1 MSSLCLI
8 FFIQLNIYNLT
19 HITYIS
25 WCFITILGILFSAL
39 FVKEEVYVFFF
50 LRFFE
55 IRFVVDFLSI
65 IFFNT
70 LIIIVTSVLFFSKEY
85 INGEVLIF
93 RFLFFTISFVSSM
106 VFFIFGRSIFALLIG
121 WDGLGVTSFFLVL
134 FFQNSSSWRAR
145 IKTALTNRLGDGFLI
160 IVFSNLILRNN
171 IFIEKI
177 FFVPLAFVL
186 LLILGSFT
194 KRAQFPF
201 RNWLPAAMAAPTPI
215 SSLVHSST
223 LVTAGVFLVVRF
235 SSFFVENS
243 SALIMLLISGIVTI
257 IFAGVIALFEKDL
270 KKVVALSTLR
280 HLGLI
285 MTSCALVGP
294 LFAFI
299 HLIMHAIFKA
309 LLFINIGY
317 LIIRRNHNQDS
328 RLLRLNSNYL
338 TISVL
343 FSLFGIIGFYFFNG
357 FLSKDLIIFIRL
369 SSRKVNI
376 IIISLLFLGFCLTVS
391 YSMRFFTRLFS
402 FFKNVQIRLRK
413 SIFKRTLI
421 LMLLR
426 LFSGELMKKF
436 LLDNYIFF
444 YAEKITFFIPL
455 SVLFVGFFIF
465 KIARLVPSA
474 YVFERI
480 FFINFIIGNWL
491 VFVTNLSA
499 SFSNKEINNTVNV
512 LLERKFNNSN
522 VQIFSNSLLIFFFFL
537 TSFFLWM
544 TIIIIVISSYSLCK
558 I

>member
-8 FFIQLNIYNLT
+8 FFIQLNIYNIT

-25 WCFITILGILFSAL
+25 WCFITALGILFRSL
-39 FVKEEVYVFFF
+39 FLKEEVYVFFF

-55 IRFVVDFLSI
+55 IRFVVDFISI
-65 IFFNT
+65 VFFNT

-171 IFIEKI
+171 VFIEKI

-194 KRAQFPF
+194 KSAQFPF

-235 SSFFVENS
+235 SRFFIENS
-243 SALIMLLISGIVTI
+243 SALMILLMRGIVTI
-257 IFAGVIALFEKDL
+257 IFAGLIALFEKDL

-285 MTSCALVGP
+285 ITSCALVGP

-343 FSLFGIIGFYFFNG
+343 FRLFGIIGFYFFNG
-357 FLSKDLIIFIRL
+357 FLSKDLIIFISLRA
-369 SSRKVNI
+369 RNVNMI
-376 IIISLLFLGFCLTVS
+376 IMSLLFLGFCLTVS

-402 FFKNVQIRLRK
+402 FFKNVQISLRK
-413 SIFKRTLI
+413 SIFKSTLI
-421 LMLLR
+421 LILLR

-465 KIARLVPSA
+465 KLASLVPRA

-499 SFSNKEINNTVNV
+499 SFRNKEINNTVNV
-512 LLERKFNNSN
+512 LLERKFNNRN
-522 VQIFSNSLLIFFFFL
+522 IQLFSNSLLIFFFFL
-537 TSFFLWM
+537 TSFFLWI

>member
-299 HLIMHAIFKA
+299 HLIIHAIFKA

>member
-8 FFIQLNIYNLT
+8 FFIQLNIYNIT

-25 WCFITILGILFSAL
+25 WCFITAIGILFRSL
-39 FVKEEVYVFFF
+39 FLKEEVYVFFF

-55 IRFVVDFLSI
+55 IRFVVDFISI
-65 IFFNT
+65 VFFNT
-70 LIIIVTSVLFFSKEY
+70 LMIIVTSVLFFSKEY

-93 RFLFFTISFVSSM
+93 RFLFFTISFVSSI

-145 IKTALTNRLGDGFLI
+145 MKTALTNRLGDGFLI

-171 IFIEKI
+171 VFIEKI

-201 RNWLPAAMAAPTPI
+201 RNWLPAAIAAPTPI

-223 LVTAGVFLVVRF
+223 LVTAGVFLVIRF
-235 SSFFVENS
+235 SRFFIENS
-243 SALIMLLISGIVTI
+243 TALIMLLIRGIITI
-257 IFAGVIALFEKDL
+257 IFAGLIALFEKDL

-280 HLGLI
+280 HLGLMI
-285 MTSCALVGP
+285 TSCALVGP

-317 LIIRRNHNQDS
+317 LIIRRHHNQDS
-328 RLLRLNSNYL
+328 RLLSLNSNYL

-343 FSLFGIIGFYFFNG
+343 FSLFGMIGFYFFNG
-357 FLSKDLIIFIRL
+357 FLSKDLIIFISLRA
-369 SSRKVNI
+369 RNI
-376 IIISLLFLGFCLTVS
+376 NIVIISLLFLGFCLTVS

-402 FFKNVQIRLRK
+402 FFKNVQISLRK
-413 SIFKRTLI
+413 SIFKSTLI
-421 LMLLR
+421 LILLR

-436 LLDNYIFF
+436 LLENYMFF
-444 YAEKITFFIPL
+444 YAEKITFFIPF

-465 KIARLVPSA
+465 KLARLVPRA
-474 YVFERI
+474 YVFERM
-480 FFINFIIGNWL
+480 FFMNFIMGNWL

-499 SFSNKEINNTVNV
+499 SFRNKEINNTVNV
-512 LLERKFNNSN
+512 LLERKFSN
-522 VQIFSNSLLIFFFFL
+522 RNIQIFSNSLLIFFFFL
-537 TSFFLWM
+537 TSFFLWIV
-544 TIIIIVISSYSLCK
+544 IIIIVISSYSLCK

>member
-8 FFIQLNIYNLT
+8 FFTQLNIYNIT

-25 WCFITILGILFSAL
+25 WCFITAIGILFRSL
-39 FVKEEVYVFFF
+39 FLKEEVYVFFF

-55 IRFVVDFLSI
+55 IRFVVDFISI
-65 IFFNT
+65 VFFNT

-93 RFLFFTISFVSSM
+93 RFLFFTISFVSSI

-145 IKTALTNRLGDGFLI
+145 MKTALTNRLGDGFLI

-171 IFIEKI
+171 VFIEKI

-201 RNWLPAAMAAPTPI
+201 RNWLPAAIAAPTPI

-223 LVTAGVFLVVRF
+223 LVTAGVFLVIRF
-235 SSFFVENS
+235 SRFFIENS
-243 SALIMLLISGIVTI
+243 TALIMLLIRGIITI
-257 IFAGVIALFEKDL
+257 IFAGLIALFEKDL
-270 KKVVALSTLR
+270 KKVVALSTLS
-280 HLGLI
+280 HLGLMI
-285 MTSCALVGP
+285 TSCALVGP

-317 LIIRRNHNQDS
+317 LIIRRHHNQDS
-328 RLLRLNSNYL
+328 RLLSLNSNYL

-343 FSLFGIIGFYFFNG
+343 FSLFGMIGFYFFNG
-357 FLSKDLIIFIRL
+357 FLSKDLIIFISLRA
-369 SSRKVNI
+369 RNI
-376 IIISLLFLGFCLTVS
+376 NIVIISLLFLGFCLTVS

-402 FFKNVQIRLRK
+402 FFKNVQISLRK
-413 SIFKRTLI
+413 SIFKSTLM

-436 LLDNYIFF
+436 LLENYMFF
-444 YAEKITFFIPL
+444 YAEKITFFIPF

-465 KIARLVPSA
+465 KLARLVPRA
-474 YVFERI
+474 YVFERM
-480 FFINFIIGNWL
+480 FFMNFIMGNWL

-499 SFSNKEINNTVNV
+499 SFRNKEINNTVNV
-512 LLERKFNNSN
+512 LLERKFSN
-522 VQIFSNSLLIFFFFL
+522 RNIQIFSNSLLIFFFFL
-537 TSFFLWM
+537 TSFFLWIV
-544 TIIIIVISSYSLCK
+544 IIIIVISSYSLCK